1 MKNFIASFYNEND
14 KDFND
19 SILSRQAFSSK
30 GNIRNINFKTNDYN
44 ADWHIIGTWTR
55 DIGNLEGKKIIYLQ
69 QEPPEI
75 KLPSKEILDS
85 CTMAITF
92 FRIEHKIF
100 QVLTPAAL
108 QWTYDVSAKIIAG
121 KGHVYNKVNNNYLT
135 DMLFA
140 EIPKKQKKCSIIL
153 SKKNGIP
160 GQRKRLFFLDALKSS
175 FKNEIDIFG
184 FGHNEIS
191 NKKDAIDPYYYSIA
205 LENVKMTNWWTEKL
219 ADVFLGFTC
228 PIYYGCNNIN
238 DFFGKD
244 ALVKID
250 INKLEES
257 LEIIDRTINQTNLIN
272 IEEII
277 KARRSIL
284 LDFNMLS
291 IISLAIN
298 NYEKSSEK
306 S

>member
-1 MKNFIASFYNEND
+1 MNKKRREFI
-14 KDFND
+14 
-19 SILSRQAFSSK
+19 Q
-30 GNIRNINFKTNDYN
+30 KT
-44 ADWHIIGTWTR
+44 G
-55 DIGNLEGKKIIYLQ
+55 
-69 QEPPEI
+69 
-75 KLPSKEILDS
+75 
-85 CTMAITF
+85 
-92 FRIEHKIF
+92 
-100 QVLTPAAL
+100 
-108 QWTYDVSAKIIAG
+108 IIAASTAFTPNILLSAT
-121 KGHVYNKVNNNYLT
+121 K
-135 DMLFA
+135 A
-140 EIPKKQKKCSIIL
+140 EK
-153 SKKNGIP
+153 
-160 GQRKRLFFLDALKSS
+160 
-175 FKNEIDIFG
+175 
-184 FGHNEIS
+184 
-191 NKKDAIDPYYYSIA
+191 
-205 LENVKMTNWWTEKL
+205 EKL

-250 INKLEES
+250 INNLEES

-298 NYEKSSEK
+298 HYEKSSEN